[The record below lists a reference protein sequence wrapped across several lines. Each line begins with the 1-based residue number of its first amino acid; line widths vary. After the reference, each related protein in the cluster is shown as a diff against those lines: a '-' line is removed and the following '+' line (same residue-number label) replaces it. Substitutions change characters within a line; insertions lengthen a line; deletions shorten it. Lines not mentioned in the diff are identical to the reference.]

1 MQEEEEIVL
10 ILSSISDLFI
20 ELEWINC
27 PFSLFSCSYKCYLSL
42 HTLSCFSVNSFK
54 PSVLVQFDKLSYKL
68 RIHSTK
74 KCKAEK
80 KSLPSLGCRFCFN

>member
-27 PFSLFSCSYKCYLSL
+27 PFSLFFPVVTNAISPCTHC
-42 HTLSCFSVNSFK
+42 
-54 PSVLVQFDKLSYKL
+54 LVFQ
-68 RIHSTK
+68 
-74 KCKAEK
+74 
-80 KSLPSLGCRFCFN
+80 